1 VTAQDPKPEVD
12 IAVCGAGPVGLAFAL
27 LLVKRGLPANR
38 ITLIDAK
45 SVEQAADDPRSI
57 ALSYGSKQIMEE
69 IGAWPITADAIHQ
82 IHVSRRQRFGKALI
96 DRAEFNL
103 PALGYVARY
112 GTLASALNACATQ
125 AGITILRPQQVTGIE
140 ETASAVTLT
149 LADGSTIRA
158 AIAVQAEGGVFAE
171 QAGRAVRRD
180 YGQTGIIAQCWTSAA
195 IPHRAFERFTDE
207 GPLALLPQ
215 DDGYSLVWCVRP
227 AHAAQ
232 LLALSDAAFLAE
244 LEQTF
249 GTRVGRFVRVTPRVA
264 FPLGL
269 DAQPMATA
277 RTVDRQR
284 RPDAASGLR
293 ARLESGAARRRR
305 PGASAGAA
313 RWRQRHCAIYRHAP
327 DRPPL
332 DHRLDRHL
340 GTHLR
345 NRSGRHACANPA
357 GSGVGAGRCIQARQT
372 RAGRTS
378 DVRLARAVKWA
389 PIFKRIYER
398 SLETLRHRGCRNR
411 ARRKI
416 LAGRR
421 RNQRWHPFQSARR
434 PPRPQ

>member
-180 YGQTGIIAQCWTSAA
+180 YDQTGIIAQCWTSAA

-269 DAQPMATA
+269 NAQPMATA
-277 RTVDRQR
+277 RTVAIGNAAQTLHPVSGQGLNLGLR
-284 RPDAASGLR
+284 DAAVL
-293 ARLESGAARRRR
+293 AQALAQQD
-305 PGASAGAA
+305 GASAIAQFTAQRQTDRRLTIGLTDTLARIFTAEAGGA
-313 RWRQRHCAIYRHAP
+313 
-327 DRPPL
+327 
-332 DHRLDRHL
+332 
-340 GTHLR
+340 
-345 NRSGRHACANPA
+345 PA
-357 GSGVGAGRCIQARQT
+357 QTLLGAGLGLVDAFKPAKR
-372 RAGRTS
+372 
-378 DVRLARAVKWA
+378 VLAEHLMFGW
-389 PIFKRIYER
+389 
-398 SLETLRHRGCRNR
+398 R
-411 ARRKI
+411 AR
-416 LAGRR
+416 
-421 RNQRWHPFQSARR
+421 
-434 PPRPQ
+434 